1 MSQAPNSAC
10 ARTSCLLR
18 RHLPERRRR
27 PGVGDEL
34 LKKIARELVD
44 CVRRNATID
53 WTEKEQ
59 MRARM
64 RATIRRLL
72 TRYGFSPDLARPA

>member
-1 MSQAPNSAC
+1 M
-10 ARTSCLLR
+10 
-18 RHLPERRRR
+18 
-27 PGVGDEL
+27 GDEL

-72 TRYGFSPDLARPA
+72 TRYGYPPDLARAA